1 MTLDEALTACPVL
14 AIIRGVKPDEAVDI
28 GHALFEAGLR
38 GVEVPLNS
46 PDPIASIGRLAQA
59 FGDRMVVGAGTVLS
73 TARVDEVIGAGGKI
87 IVSPNTNPAVIA
99 RTVANG
105 LDALPGIATPT
116 DAFAALDAGAQHLKL
131 FPAAT
136 YGPGHVRQIRAVL
149 PAGVKVWAVGGVG
162 ADDFQAWWEVGVRAF
177 GLGSELYK
185 PGMSPETV
193 FDKAKT
199 VVATANR
206 LS

>member
-1 MTLDEALTACPVL
+1 LTLDEALTACPVL

-46 PDPIASIGRLAQA
+46 PDPIASIQRLAEA

-99 RTVANG
+99 RTLANG

-136 YGPGHVRQIRAVL
+136 
-149 PAGVKVWAVGGVG
+149 
-162 ADDFQAWWEVGVRAF
+162 
-177 GLGSELYK
+177 
-185 PGMSPETV
+185 
-193 FDKAKT
+193 
-199 VVATANR
+199 
-206 LS
+206 